1 MYTWRKCRFHGTSAG
16 KRRLK
21 MIESYKPN
29 YWQQKCMRI
38 SWQWKNICH
47 TKPIQLVCEVGRK
60 TCFFISIS
68 PVSYFEAN
76 GQNQIHFRLIQ
87 VLKKTSNRTAENLPQ
102 RKLWAAH
109 DARSQRGLWSHR
121 TSEGVLLRKRQIFAL
136 SSSDPINYEVRL
148 LRISEWLI
156 CISLSLQ

>member
-1 MYTWRKCRFHGTSAG
+1 MPFPWNFRRQTLFKDDRVVQTELLTAKMYEHFMAMKEH
-16 KRRLK
+16 
-21 MIESYKPN
+21 ISYKADITRLRSRT
-29 YWQQKCMRI
+29 Q
-38 SWQWKNICH
+38 NI
-47 TKPIQLVCEVGRK
+47 
-60 TCFFISIS
+60 CFFISIS
-68 PVSYFEAN
+68 AVSYFEAN
-76 GQNQIHFRLIQ
+76 GQNHIHFRLIQ